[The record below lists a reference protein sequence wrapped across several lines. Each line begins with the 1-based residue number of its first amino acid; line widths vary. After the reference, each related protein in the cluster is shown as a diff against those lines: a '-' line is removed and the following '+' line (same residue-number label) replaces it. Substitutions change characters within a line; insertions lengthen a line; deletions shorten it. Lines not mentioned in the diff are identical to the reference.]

1 MKAIGRDDETPDE
14 AWSALAEEWE
24 LLASQNKK

>member
-24 LLASQNKK
+24 LLAS